1 MYHQPA
7 LLYQAIEGLS
17 IKPGGIY
24 VDLTY
29 GGGGHSRLILS
40 KVDKGTVIAF
50 DQDKDALANKID
62 DERLILVHSNF
73 RFLKN
78 FLKFYKAL
86 PVDGILADLG
96 ISSYQID
103 DPERGFSF
111 RFDAPLDLRMN
122 QMGDLTAA
130 DIINNYSE
138 ENIRTILKEF
148 GEVAEAV
155 WFAREICST
164 RLNSPIKTTGQLMEV
179 VKKVAPRNREYKTG
193 AKVFQA
199 LRIAVN
205 DELGA
210 LADMLNQAV
219 EVLKP
224 GGRLVIISYHSLEDR
239 LVKNLF
245 KTGNIEGELIKDFYG
260 NPDLTFKQINRKP
273 ITPSEEEIS
282 ENNRVRSAKLRIGE
296 RL

>member
-7 LLYQAIEGLS
+7 LLYQAIEGLN

-24 VDLTY
+24 ADLTY

-40 KVDKGTVIAF
+40 KVGDGTVIAF

-78 FLKFYKAL
+78 FLKFYKVV

-130 DIINNYSE
+130 DIINDYSE
-138 ENIRTILKEF
+138 ESIRTILKEF

-155 WFAREICST
+155 WLAREICST
-164 RLNSPIKTTGQLMEV
+164 RINSPIKTTGQLMEV

-245 KTGNIEGELIKDFYG
+245 KTGNIEGDLIKDFYG
-260 NPDLTFKQINRKP
+260 NPNLTFKQINRKP
-273 ITPSEEEIS
+273 ITPSKEEII

>member
-1 MYHQPA
+1 M
-7 LLYQAIEGLS
+7 
-17 IKPGGIY
+17 
-24 VDLTY
+24 
-29 GGGGHSRLILS
+29 
-40 KVDKGTVIAF
+40 IAF

-111 RFDAPLDLRMN
+111 RFDTPLDLRMN

-130 DIINNYSE
+130 DIINDYSE
-138 ENIRTILKEF
+138 ESIRTILKEF

-155 WFAREICST
+155 WLAREICST
-164 RLNSPIKTTGQLMEV
+164 RINSSIKTTGQLMEV

-239 LVKNLF
+239 LVKNIF

-273 ITPSEEEIS
+273 ITPSKEEIS

>member
-29 GGGGHSRLILS
+29 GVGGHSRLILS

-148 GEVAEAV
+148 GEVAETV
-155 WFAREICST
+155 WLAREICST

>member
-7 LLYQAIEGLS
+7 LLYQAIEGLN

-24 VDLTY
+24 ADLTY
-29 GGGGHSRLILS
+29 GGGGHSRLMLS
-40 KVDKGTVIAF
+40 KVGDGTVIAF

-78 FLKFYKAL
+78 FLKFYKAV

-138 ENIRTILKEF
+138 ENIRAIFKEF

-155 WFAREICST
+155 WLAREICST
-164 RLNSPIKTTGQLMEV
+164 RINNPIKTTGQLMEV
-179 VKKVAPRNREYKTG
+179 VKKVAPKNRENKTG

-239 LVKNLF
+239 MVKNLF

-260 NPDLTFKQINRKP
+260 NPDLTFKQINKKP
-273 ITPSEEEIS
+273 ITPSKEEIS

>member
-148 GEVAEAV
+148 GEVAETV
-155 WFAREICST
+155 WLAREICST

>member
-40 KVDKGTVIAF
+40 KVGKGTVIAF

-148 GEVAEAV
+148 GEVAETV
-155 WFAREICST
+155 WLAREICST